1 MQPAGEGPKVYWY
14 GPVDKI
20 GSNLAALPRVLFIT
34 PNSVLIC
41 QPTGGVTRTVF
52 VEKLAEVV
60 LAPPTVVRLIV
71 AQEPDLV
78 ISTQTPTDRSELMN
92 SLLRAFRETC
102 GEGSELP
109 ITESQHLVLPSS
121 SPSPISIAS
130 SHPPTPVNLRNGWG
144 AGDGSDSAVARQSPS
159 KLQQK
164 DSHGNS
170 SIRGIMGQLE
180 EEKVAS
186 SEAYPVSTFLDGVA
200 SRRKSQQGTSVPSH
214 SSSGSPSRI
223 EWAYEPQQSTAF
235 GGGPS
240 AAQSSLGSLQQQ
252 IESQKR
258 IIERLQHDHMNDT
271 ASGGLRRELEQ
282 ARALIS
288 DLQVALRSQEGAFSE
303 MVKSSEALKTS
314 ETIRSSQD
322 AQIHALRE
330 ELQSLKANLSRRDAA
345 DEEWRKKMV
354 SLEEGHRNELQ
365 AVRDAFAKYDEQVT
379 SYVEQ
384 MKKEHDVTLR
394 ELLQQKDALL
404 VKQGELI
411 SRVEQLES
419 EKRAT
424 QQQRNLLTGN
434 VWRPQSPGPSA
445 AHNQSHDI
453 SSDELRNALLAK
465 LNRYTSSNPAPLG
478 AGNAMSGSYQP
489 AYHVQ
494 QNGDEQP
501 RVRTPNHRRH
511 NSPQLGRA
519 RDRSI
524 L

>member
-34 PNSVLIC
+34 PNAVLIC

-109 ITESQHLVLPSS
+109 ITESQHLVLPSA
-121 SPSPISIAS
+121 SPSPISFTS
-130 SHPPTPVNLRNGWG
+130 SHPPTPTQGHTRNVW
-144 AGDGSDSAVARQSPS
+144 DGSDSIPLRQSP
-159 KLQQK
+159 QTQK
-164 DSHGNS
+164 DSQGG

-186 SEAYPVSTFLDGVA
+186 STEAYPVSTFLDGVS
-200 SRRKSQQGTSVPSH
+200 SRRKPQQGTGALPTQH
-214 SSSGSPSRI
+214 SPGSPSRI
-223 EWAYEPQQSTAF
+223 EWAYEPQQPT
-235 GGGPS
+235 
-240 AAQSSLGSLQQQ
+240 QSSLASLQQQ

-258 IIERLQHDHMNDT
+258 IIERLQHDHVNDA

-330 ELQSLKANLSRRDAA
+330 ELQSVKANLVRRDAG
-345 DEEWRKKMV
+345 DEEWRKKIV

-379 SYVEQ
+379 TYVEQ

-394 ELLQQKDALL
+394 ELLQQKDSLL

-411 SRVEQLES
+411 SRVDQLES

-424 QQQRNLLTGN
+424 QQQRNLLTGG

-445 AHNQSHDI
+445 SLNHSSHDI
-453 SSDELRNALLAK
+453 SSDELRSALLAK
-465 LNRYTSSNPAPLG
+465 LNRYTNSNPVPLG
-478 AGNAMSGSYQP
+478 VGSAGGGLYNPAFSGQRDV
-489 AYHVQ
+489 A
-494 QNGDEQP
+494 DEP
-501 RVRTPNHRRH
+501 RGRTPNQRKH